1 MLFSAELKH
10 KEEAQPRVQKS
21 RAVNWQDIEAAYNC
35 LLETYGAK
43 VEDVILYGQSVG
55 SGPTSFVVRYDEI
68 NRRIEEVMMTM
79 RASIRDEVL
88 TELRGGNGPSSID
101 NVPTSSSIHRPDL
114 DID

>member
-1 MLFSAELKH
+1 MVWVLDVGYRNMCFDGLYKL
-10 KEEAQPRVQKS
+10 VQKFKS
-21 RAVNWQDIEAAYNC
+21 FNICGFGIC
-35 LLETYGAK
+35 LFTLIKERDA
-43 VEDVILYGQSVG
+43 
-55 SGPTSFVVRYDEI
+55 EI

>member
-1 MLFSAELKH
+1 MIDHGSPPIDRNTFA
-10 KEEAQPRVQKS
+10 
-21 RAVNWQDIEAAYNC
+21 DIEAAYNC

-43 VEDVILYGQSVG
+43 VED
-55 SGPTSFVVRYDEI
+55 
-68 NRRIEEVMMTM
+68 VMMTM

-101 NVPTSSSIHRPDL
+101 NVPTSSSIHRLDL